1 MVAAVCV
8 SHIIN
13 IIQNQQFNPTENI
26 IIICYLRYS
35 IVYSDITSELLFF
48 DAGDGHLIRMSM
60 DGSVHN
66 PTPHDI
72 QTTFFDIDIADNMLY
87 YFDIDDRFIKRAPL
101 NNITTESLYT
111 HDGITIRDI
120 AVDWIGRYFCIFQIS
135 IYI

>member
-1 MVAAVCV
+1 M
-8 SHIIN
+8 
-13 IIQNQQFNPTENI
+13 
-26 IIICYLRYS
+26 
-35 IVYSDITSELLFF
+35 FF